1 MTLQTLNPGGG
12 EGAAAGWVQALLGT
26 DPSAEAC
33 VRTCTCALLCAH
45 GRCSH
50 EAAHCRYREAELK
63 HGRVAMLA
71 AWGMITQ
78 DMWHPLFNGK
88 LSANP
93 LLAIVQV
100 CS

>member
-1 MTLQTLNPGGG
+1 
-12 EGAAAGWVQALLGT
+12 
-26 DPSAEAC
+26 
-33 VRTCTCALLCAH
+33 VRTWTCTGLRAD

-50 EAAHCRYREAELK
+50 EAAPYRYREAELK

-100 CS
+100 RSQPRSPPETNHALRTRVLGKLYADGC